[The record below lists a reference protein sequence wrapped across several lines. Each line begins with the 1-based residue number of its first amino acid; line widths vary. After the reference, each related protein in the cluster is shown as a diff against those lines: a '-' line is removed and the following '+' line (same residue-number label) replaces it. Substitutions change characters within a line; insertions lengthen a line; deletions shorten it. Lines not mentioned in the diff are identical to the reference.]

1 MKSRTDL
8 KTLNTRSILF
18 YMKLPASF
26 AKGFHKKSKERDEL
40 VRQLKL
46 LRQKLASLK
55 KQDKAEESKIH
66 KAIAKQ
72 KLLIKQYDISERVKQ
87 YGGDKK

>member
-1 MKSRTDL
+1 MQLPTSITKSL
-8 KTLNTRSILF
+8 
-18 YMKLPASF
+18 Y
-26 AKGFHKKSKERDEL
+26 KKSKERDEL
-40 VRQLKL
+40 VHQLKL
-46 LRQKLASLK
+46 LKQKLASLK

-72 KLLIKQYDISERVKQ
+72 KLLIKQHDISERVKQ